1 MDVIRAPDTPHPA
14 MLVTRKLAA
23 IMVLDVVG
31 YSRLM
36 GVDEQGTLARLIDL
50 RQDLLDPAI
59 ARCSGR
65 IVKTLGDGLLIEFA
79 SAVSAVLCA
88 VEIQQALARGGAKGG
103 ASPLT
108 LRIGINLGDVIVK
121 EDDIYGDGVNVA
133 ARLEGIAEPG
143 GICLSREIACQV
155 RDRLPFRLIDRG
167 EVQLKNISAP
177 VQVFRVAFDGAAP
190 MPAVPAAAPAQPAPR
205 ERTRIA
211 VLPFDNMGS
220 EAADEYFADG
230 ISEDIITELSRF
242 HSLFVIARHSTF
254 VYKGRNISVAEVG
267 RELGVSYVL
276 EGSVRRSGQ
285 RLRITAQLIDVAT
298 GNHLWAERYDRALDD
313 VFAVQDEITRRIVAM
328 LPARMEAAELEN
340 ARRKPSGNLGAWDYL
355 LRGKYHHHRG
365 SAEDNAEALR
375 CLRSALE
382 LDAGNAQAHAW
393 LACTYGQ
400 AFSRGYL
407 PATEAFPLCRSAA
420 LRAAEVDESDSDC
433 QRILCEIALLDGDF
447 ERGAA
452 HHEHAFSLNP
462 NDPIIVAQRCDIRL
476 LQGRLEESLDWA
488 QQVLALDPGNQLR
501 WHYLGMARY
510 ALTHYADAVSAFR
523 RHPALRPAQV
533 ANLAASHARLGD
545 GARAAELV
553 ADVARLAP
561 NYRVREYL
569 KTRPYQRSEDLEH
582 HRAGLL
588 LAGLPA

>member
-1 MDVIRAPDTPHPA
+1 MDVIRTPDTPHPA
-14 MLVTRKLAA
+14 MQVTRKLAA

-36 GVDEQGTLARLIDL
+36 GADEQGTLARLISL

-59 ARCSGR
+59 ARCGGR

-88 VEIQQALARGGAKGG
+88 AEIQQALAQRRGEAGG
-103 ASPLT
+103 ESALT

-143 GICLSREIACQV
+143 GICLSREMACQV
-155 RDRLPFRLIDRG
+155 RDRLPYRLVDRG
-167 EVQLKNISAP
+167 EVQLKNIAAP
-177 VQVFRVAFDGAAP
+177 VQVFRVAFDGEAP
-190 MPAVPAAAPAQPAPR
+190 APAMPAAPARPAPR

-211 VLPFDNMGS
+211 VLPFDNMSG

-254 VYKGRNISVAEVG
+254 VYKGRHISVAEVG
-267 RELGVSYVL
+267 RELGVNYVL
-276 EGSVRRSGQ
+276 EGSVRRSGP
-285 RLRITAQLIDVAT
+285 RLRINAQLIEVAT

-313 VFAVQDEITRRIVAM
+313 VFAVQDEITRRIVAL
-328 LPARMEAAELEN
+328 LPARMEAAEFEQ
-340 ARRKPSGNLGAWDYL
+340 ARRKPAGNLGAWDYL

-375 CLRSALE
+375 CLQRALE

-407 PATEAFPLCRSAA
+407 PVGETLGQIRAAA

-433 QRILCEIALLDGDF
+433 QRILCELALIEGDF
-447 ERGAA
+447 ERAA
-452 HHEHAFSLNP
+452 RHHEHAFLLNP

-476 LQGRLEESLDWA
+476 LQGRLDESLDWA
-488 QQVLALDPGNQLR
+488 QQVLTLDPGNQLR
-501 WHYLGMARY
+501 WHYLGMAQY
-510 ALTHYADAVSAFR
+510 ALTHYSDAVTAFR
-523 RHPALRPAQV
+523 RHPALRAAQV
-533 ANLAASHARLGD
+533 ANLAASHARLGERVRA
-545 GARAAELV
+545 GELAAEVLKSS
-553 ADVARLAP
+553 P
-561 NYRVREYL
+561 SYRVEEYL
-569 KTRPYQRSEDLEH
+569 KTRPYLRSEDLEH